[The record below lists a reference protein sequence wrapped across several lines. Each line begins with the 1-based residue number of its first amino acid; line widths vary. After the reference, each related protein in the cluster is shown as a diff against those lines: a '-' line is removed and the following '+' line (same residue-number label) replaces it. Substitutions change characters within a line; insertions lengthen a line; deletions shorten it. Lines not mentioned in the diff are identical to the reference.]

1 MALVEAFEQLRYT
14 REQMIADLMG
24 DFQRQYEVAAKNGVR
39 ESILKTSSIEFF
51 FHSETSLNSFFLKII
66 IITHIL
72 TLSLTHSLIP
82 SPCLPRLPALSLGT
96 IH

>member
-51 FHSETSLNSFFLKII
+51 FHSETSLNSFF
-66 IITHIL
+66 
-72 TLSLTHSLIP
+72 
-82 SPCLPRLPALSLGT
+82 
-96 IH
+96 